1 LSCPLPT
8 EQTLPATAN
17 NRHAPHRHVVSRHAA
32 PWSGSFEQFAELL
45 PDPVDPESSPPPG
58 GFGLQLRS

>member
-1 LSCPLPT
+1 MF
-8 EQTLPATAN
+8 PATAN
-17 NRHAPHRHVVSRHAA
+17 NRQAPHRHVVSRHAA
-32 PWSGSFEQFAELL
+32 RWSGSFEQFAELL